1 MEDDLAP
8 QPIPCFQFHVVQRQ
22 PESFQFVEQCVL
34 EQLQA
39 DQDCGF
45 LRSAAFA
52 HLRRQALYETRHTGA
67 VAFTGHG
74 LCVKLFPDNRV
85 VVKWN

>member
-1 MEDDLAP
+1 MEDNLEP
-8 QPIPCFQFHVVQRQ
+8 QPIPSFQFHVVRSE
-22 PESFQFVEQCVL
+22 PESFQPVERCIL

-52 HLRRQALYETRHTGA
+52 HLRRQALYEARHKGA
-67 VAFTGHG
+67 LVSTGHG